1 MLANE
6 SVLELIQ
13 ARLGECTPA
22 ERRVARAV
30 MASYPAAG
38 LETVAKLSQRAG
50 TSAPSVL
57 RFATRLGFGSFPEF
71 QQALR
76 DELEAR
82 DASPLAALGQ
92 AGDARAAG
100 ASVAQPESRSS
111 SFLAGIQRTFER
123 LPDEEL
129 TTAISLLSDTQR
141 RLTVAG
147 GRFSRLLAE
156 YLAQHL
162 MQLRPG
168 VRMLPDSA
176 VTRADMVLGVDKRD
190 VLILFDYRRYEPPTL
205 DVARQ
210 AQEQGAKIILLTDR
224 WLSPVASMATV
235 VLPSYVDSPSAYD
248 SYVPSLAVLEVLV
261 AGVLQALG
269 ENAASRMHQFEA
281 LSQKLSLV

>member
-1 MLANE
+1 MLPDE

-13 ARLGECTPA
+13 ARLGECSPA

-82 DASPLAALGQ
+82 GASPLAALGHGGESKGTGPSPGQ
-92 AGDARAAG
+92 PGSHAA
-100 ASVAQPESRSS
+100 
-111 SFLAGIQRTFER
+111 SFLTGIQRTLER
-123 LPDEEL
+123 LPADEM
-129 TTAISLLSDTQR
+129 TTAVSLLSDVQR
-141 RLTVAG
+141 RVTVGG
-147 GRFSRLLAE
+147 GRFTRLLAE
-156 YLAQHL
+156 YLVQHL

-168 VRMLPDSA
+168 VRSLPDEA
-176 VTRADMVLGVDKRD
+176 VPRADTVLGFDKRD

-210 AQEQGAKIILLTDR
+210 AQEQGAKIVLLTDR
-224 WLSPVASMATV
+224 WLSPVASVATV

-248 SYVPSLAVLEVLV
+248 SYVPSLAVIEVLV
-261 AGVLQALG
+261 AGVLQTLG
-269 ENAASRMHQFEA
+269 EEAAGRMHRFES
-281 LSQKLSLV
+281 LSQRLSLV